1 MTDNNSEILD
11 LVDDSQEVF
20 PTKDDMK
27 DRLVLVWVTGKT
39 GTRKSDATGKTYPW
53 VETTTMVV
61 DDGPKWTGEVYD
73 ADTQQSREIRI
84 PSVAESGPT
93 VLENFQ
99 FSFGGMVSRL
109 QQRIGPDGKPK
120 TFKPMFGRINSRP
133 NKTKGMAPS
142 WSVATPTPE
151 EHQAYA
157 PFVAQIREISTR
169 LEKAASVVGPDD
181 EFDE

>member
-1 MTDNNSEILD
+1 MTDVSSDIID

-39 GTRKSDATGKTYPW
+39 GTRKSEASGKQYTW

-61 DDGPKWTGEVYD
+61 DDGPTWTGTVFD

-84 PSVAESGPT
+84 PSVAEAGPT

-142 WSVATPTPE
+142 WSVATPTE
-151 EHQAYA
+151 EDHALLPKFA
-157 PFVAQIREISTR
+157 TQIKEISAR
-169 LEKAASVVGPDD
+169 MEKAASIVDSD
-181 EFDE
+181 ADFAD

>member
-1 MTDNNSEILD
+1 MTDSTEILD

-39 GTRKSDATGKTYPW
+39 GTRKSDATQKSYTW

-61 DDGPKWTGEVYD
+61 DDGPNWTGTVFDPD
-73 ADTQQSREIRI
+73 AQTSREIRI
-84 PSVAESGPT
+84 PSVAENGPT
-93 VLENFQ
+93 ILENFQ

-120 TFKPMFGRINSRP
+120 TFKPLFGRINSRP

-142 WSVATPTPE
+142 WSVATPTAE

-157 PFVAQIREISTR
+157 PFAAQIREISAR
-169 LEKAASVVGPDD
+169 MEKASAVVD